1 MPFTGISY
9 MTQENLLD
17 FDKNKSLPVSNYD
30 VKIKYL
36 VPGYETI
43 FNIMLALLHQKLPE
57 QASLLIVGAG
67 GGSELSVFGR
77 GSQWQFTGVDPSVEM
92 LSAASSKV
100 DALGLSER
108 VCLVQGT
115 LDDVPA
121 TPLFKAATCVLV
133 MHFLPDDGSKLLLL
147 KSIHQRLESGAP
159 LFLVDLGGERGSQ
172 QFEQILSAWKFHAI
186 STGAPVDFIEE
197 QLGKV
202 IPHFVVVPEKRAVEL
217 LNEAGFTEIMPF
229 YKALMFSGWMAIKT

>member
-1 MPFTGISY
+1 

-17 FDKNKSLPVSNYD
+17 FDKNRSLPVSNYD

-43 FNIMLALLHQKLPE
+43 FNIMRALLHQKLPD
-57 QASLLIVGAG
+57 QANLLIVGAG

-77 GSQWQFTGVDPSVEM
+77 SPQWQFTGIDPSAEM
-92 LSAASSKV
+92 LGAAFRKV
-100 DALGLSER
+100 EALGLSKR
-108 VCLVQGT
+108 VCLIQGT

-121 TPLFKAATCVLV
+121 APLFNAATCVLV

-147 KSIHQRLESGAP
+147 KSIHQRLERGAA
-159 LFLVDLGGERGSQ
+159 LFLVNLSGERGSQ

-197 QLGKV
+197 QLEKV
-202 IPHFVVVPEKRAVEL
+202 IPHFTVVPEKHAVEL

-229 YKALMFSGWMAIKT
+229 YKALMFNGWVATKI

>member
-1 MPFTGISY
+1 

-17 FDKNKSLPVSNYD
+17 FDKNQSLPVSNYD

-43 FNIMLALLHQKLPE
+43 FNIVLALLHQKVPK
-57 QASLLIVGAG
+57 QANLLIVGAG

-77 GSQWQFTGVDPSVEM
+77 GSQWQFTGVDPSAEM

-100 DALGLSER
+100 EALGLSER
-108 VCLVQGT
+108 VCLIQGT

-121 TPLFKAATCVLV
+121 TTFNAATCVLV
-133 MHFLPDDGSKLLLL
+133 MHFLPDNGSKLLLL
-147 KSIHQRLESGAP
+147 KSIHQRLESRAP
-159 LFLVDLGGERGSQ
+159 LFLVDFGGERGSE

-186 STGAPVDFIEE
+186 STGASVEFIEE
-197 QLGKV
+197 QLAEV
-202 IPHFVVVPEKRAVEL
+202 IPHFAVVPEKRAVAL

>member
-1 MPFTGISY
+1 

-17 FDKNKSLPVSNYD
+17 FDKNKSLPVGNYD

-67 GGSELSVFGR
+67 GGSELSVFFGR
-77 GSQWQFTGVDPSVEM
+77 VSQWKFTGVDPSVEM

-108 VCLVQGT
+108 VCLIQGT
-115 LDDVPA
+115 LDDVPM

>member
-1 MPFTGISY
+1 

-30 VKIKYL
+30 IKIRYL

-43 FNIMLALLHQKLPE
+43 FNLMLALLHQKLPE

-77 GSQWQFTGVDPSVEM
+77 GSQWQFTGFDPSSEM

-100 DALGLSER
+100 EALGLSER
-108 VCLVQGT
+108 VCLIQGT
-115 LDDVPA
+115 LADVPA
-121 TPLFKAATCVLV
+121 TTFNAATCVLV
-133 MHFLPDDGSKLLLL
+133 MHFLPDNGSKLLLL

-159 LFLVDLGGERGSQ
+159 LFLVDLGGERGSE
-172 QFEQILSAWKFHAI
+172 QFEQILAAWKFHAI
-186 STGAPVDFIEE
+186 STGAPVEFIEE
-197 QLGKV
+197 QLEEV
-202 IPHFVVVPEKRAVEL
+202 IPHFAVVPEKRAVEL